1 MKDLIILMMS
11 LFLAYASVIALYQVM
26 AKTDTNTA
34 KAVVD
39 TAILK
44 LLRFFIGLF
53 SNDDQIQYSQYIP
66 DEVLIRKLMES
77 LAPYN
82 ELPIAYTEWQLC
94 TYSKLKL
101 PAIAIH
107 IVCKNDENFPIIR
120 NILNNVFKEHMAECG
135 LQGFYNNICFQK
147 LEESSYKLLLVYAV
161 SDAEKENLKRLV
173 MTKKRQAEIIAKN
186 SVKPVVDDELERE
199 LEGNGGDFEE

>member
-1 MKDLIILMMS
+1 MEILQTLIMIV
-11 LFLAYASVIALYQVM
+11 FWFYIFPIALYHIITKKDLNTSK
-26 AKTDTNTA
+26 AKIDEI
-34 KAVVD
+34 
-39 TAILK
+39 ILHFGK
-44 LLRFFIGLF
+44 FVEDSF
-53 SNDDQIQYSQYIP
+53 SKKVQIQYAP

-82 ELPIAYTEWQLC
+82 ELPIAYTEWKNC
-94 TYSKLKL
+94 TYSKYNL

-107 IVCKNDENFPIIR
+107 IVCRNDENFPIIR

-135 LQGFYNNICFQK
+135 LQSFHNDICFQK

-173 MTKKRQAEIIAKN
+173 MARKRQAEIIAKN
-186 SVKPVVDDELERE
+186 SVKTVVDDELERE